1 MIKIYDIEFSFPHD
15 DFMDGLRNHLSNYG
29 NCNMNA
35 NSVENATKNGK
46 YMYKIEV
53 TNSDDPNVTTV
64 LFEKNANNGD
74 IVFVPSGFGSFGGTF
89 YKTENLAEDIEG
101 TDEDTSIA
109 LVDYLEKVAKQ
120 VKGKFVCKSDNSNS
134 IVCIINGNSKTG
146 KECIVDSNGNVY
158 GAKEVSSVSL
168 LDGSG
173 THVSFSTQIG
183 EWNKQRK
190 LEDPVFAAQLNDKTT
205 SMVDKM
211 NYIGRYVVELK
222 AKDEIEAEE
231 FKDIFIQAGL
241 FTSGYSNDKTLS
253 MIYKLLN

>member
-1 MIKIYDIEFSFPHD
+1 MTKIYDIDFSCPHD
-15 DFMDGLRNHLSNYG
+15 DFMDGLRDFLSNYG

-35 NSVENATKNGK
+35 NSTENATRNGK

-53 TNSDDPNVTTV
+53 TNQDDPNVTTM

-74 IVFVPSGFGSFGGTF
+74 IIFVPSSFRSFGGTF
-89 YKTENLAEDIEG
+89 YKTENLQSDIED
-101 TDEDTSIA
+101 TDDDTLKA
-109 LVDYLEKVAKQ
+109 FACFLEEEAKKR
-120 VKGKFVCKSDNSNS
+120 KGKFICKTNNNVIC
-134 IVCIINGNSKTG
+134 IVNGNSKSG

-158 GAKEVSSVSL
+158 GAKDVSSVSL
-168 LDGSG
+168 LDGGS
-173 THVSFSTQIG
+173 THVSFNTSIG

-190 LEDPVFAAQLNDKTT
+190 LEDPIFASKLNDKSTSTT
-205 SMVDKM
+205 EKM
-211 NYIGRYVVELK
+211 NYIGKYVVELK

-241 FTSGYSNDKTLS
+241 FTSGFSSDKTLN